1 MKQSWLWKHV
11 ESRVGDRVR
20 RMMRGNETG
29 VAMLMALIFVVI
41 LIVTTTLVASV
52 LIAQFAPYRRNTQN
66 AQAAVVAEN
75 GLQSGL
81 SYLREVEDEAASGG
95 SSSLLPSTTTDTS
108 KAALDDEYTVDATS
122 SSGVKVVLNNASDTT
137 STTSTASTADYTT
150 RNWTY
155 SVTIQFYKDNPATTT
170 SATPLTKGQ
179 VNSGTDINYAAVTSS
194 AYFNRYGSG
203 RTTSIKPIR
212 VMWAVYQFGV
222 SSTTTITTPT
232 VSGGGGG
239 RLGMGFYAAAPFS
252 IFGRKTQPTWGDVSI
267 APGTAADAV
276 LSGEVAFSNAVKDSD
291 SKQLNGSSVMNP
303 ANQTCMVATT
313 RGDLRLNDNLS
324 LNDIVNL
331 SDPDP
336 LPKEGSILLI
346 LPQAYFSGASSG
358 KDKYTYTEQC
368 QSNGAYKNLNNW
380 VYWKDNSIRP
390 TSRLT
395 LCVTGVDITSSDDMP
410 ARLEKCG
417 NSYGPNNQSDYYT
430 DPDHKAQIAEKA
442 DSKSLLN
449 KYQKWVFYN
458 GFINAGYL
466 NDNVK
471 KKSDYISQFKSK
483 LTADQRSSFDSLPEE
498 SGYSLGG
505 IQDSQSGDGDT
516 KIQYLYLSDAK
527 KELLPNNGG
536 FSGGSVTGF
545 SQDFASGKYHYLM
558 STKWDHNRLTNT
570 GWWDGSG
577 ATEDATASFGQA
589 GESGRAT
596 NQLVSETSGYCLMA
610 TNDGNDAYSDTCY
623 VGTGDW
629 NPYCYVSEFVNKVG
643 DKDTN
648 QATGCATSLSPTEAN
663 VGTARNRH
671 NKKQT
676 KLENENIVTGPDA
689 FPWKNDVVQYNED
702 PDGNGVPT
710 TLWTWVGNNG
720 NAVKKYYQFSEWS
733 SSGIFTAP
741 KLVDSEAAATHFTR
755 YSSKASDQYK
765 KGTLQ
770 TASGKCLTEIYPGDT
785 INGTAAYPRTDG
797 RTAVALV
804 QCATAGTDYIVK
816 DYRGRAIK
824 SQIWNAD
831 VAFNSSGPSGGS
843 GGTTTVVPGP
853 TTAGSNGFIF
863 TRELTRDGSI

>member
-11 ESRVGDRVR
+11 ESQVGDRVR

-81 SYLREVEDEAASGG
+81 SYLREAEAGA
-95 SSSLLPSTTTDTS
+95 SSLLPSTTTDTT
-108 KAALDDEYTVDATS
+108 KAALDDEYTVDTTS

-155 SVTIQFYKDNPATTT
+155 GVTIQFYKDNPATAT
-170 SATPLTKGQ
+170 SAAPLTEGQ
-179 VNSGTDINYAAVTSS
+179 VRSGSDINYAAVTSR
-194 AYFNRYGSG
+194 AYFDRYGSG
-203 RTTSIKPIR
+203 RTTTVKPIR

-222 SSTTTITTPT
+222 STTTTVTTPT

-239 RLGMGFYAAAPFS
+239 RLGMGFYAAASFS
-252 IFGRKTQPTWGDVSI
+252 TYGRETQPIWGNVAISS
-267 APGTAADAV
+267 GTAADAV
-276 LSGEVAFSNAVKDSD
+276 LSGEVAFSNAVNESTPHE
-291 SKQLNGSSVMNP
+291 LNGTSVMNP

-313 RGDLRLNDNLS
+313 RGNLRLDDNLS
-324 LNDIVNL
+324 LSDIVNL

-346 LPQAYFSGASSG
+346 LPQAYVSGARDG
-358 KDKYTYTEQC
+358 KDVYTYTEQC
-368 QSNGAYKNLNNW
+368 QSGGRYKNLNNW

-390 TSRLT
+390 TSRLD

-410 ARLEKCG
+410 ARLKKCG

-430 DPDHKAQIAEKA
+430 DPDHKAQIAEKT
-442 DSKSLLN
+442 DPKSLLN

-466 NDNVK
+466 NDIAK

-483 LTADQRSSFDSLPEE
+483 LTADQLSSFDSLPEA

-505 IQDSQSGDGDT
+505 IQDSQAGDGDT
-516 KIQYLYLSDAK
+516 KVQYLYLSNANNK
-527 KELLPNNGG
+527 LYVNGG
-536 FSGGSVTGF
+536 FSGGNISGF
-545 SQDFASGKYHYLM
+545 SHGFASGNYHYLM
-558 STKWDHNRLTNT
+558 SSKWDHNLLTNT
-570 GWWDGSG
+570 GWWDGNG

-629 NPYCYVSEFVNKVG
+629 NPYCYISEFVNKVG
-643 DKDTN
+643 DKGTSK
-648 QATGCATSLSPTEAN
+648 AAGCATSLSPKEAN

-671 NKKQT
+671 NNKET
-676 KLENENIVTGPDA
+676 ILEDGSKVKGPDV
-689 FPWKNDVVQYNED
+689 FPWKNDVVQYEED
-702 PDGNGVPT
+702 LDGNGVST

-720 NAVKKYYQFSEWS
+720 SAVKKYYQFSEWS
-733 SSGIFTAP
+733 SSGGFTAP

-785 INGTAAYPRTDG
+785 INGTAAYPRKDG

-804 QCATAGTDYIVK
+804 PCATAGTDYIVK

-831 VAFNSSGPSGGS
+831 VALSSSGPSGGS

-853 TTAGSNGFIF
+853 STAGSNGFIF

>member
-81 SYLREVEDEAASGG
+81 SYLREAETGA
-95 SSSLLPSTTTDTS
+95 SSLLPSTTTDLS
-108 KAALDDEYTVDATS
+108 KASQDDEYTVDTTS

-170 SATPLTKGQ
+170 SAAPLTEGQ
-179 VNSGTDINYAAVTSS
+179 VRSGSDINYAAVTSR
-194 AYFNRYGSG
+194 AYFDRYGSG
-203 RTTSIKPIR
+203 RTTSVKPIR

-222 SSTTTITTPT
+222 SSTTTTTTPSI
-232 VSGGGGG
+232 SGGGGG

-252 IFGRKTQPTWGDVSI
+252 TFGRETQPIWGNVAISS
-267 APGTAADAV
+267 GTAADAV
-276 LSGEVAFSNAVKDSD
+276 LSGEVAFSNAVNENTSHE
-291 SKQLNGSSVMNP
+291 LNGSSVMNP

-313 RGDLRLNDNLS
+313 RGDLNLNDNLS

-346 LPQAYFSGASSG
+346 LPQAYVSGARDG
-358 KDKYTYTEQC
+358 KDVYTYTEQC
-368 QSNGAYKNLNNW
+368 QSGGAYKNLNNW

-390 TSRLT
+390 TSRLD
-395 LCVTGVDITSSDDMP
+395 LCVTGVDIASSKMP

-442 DSKSLLN
+442 DPKSLLN

-483 LTADQRSSFDSLPEE
+483 LTADQLSSFDSLPEA

-516 KIQYLYLSDAK
+516 KVQYLYLSNA
-527 KELLPNNGG
+527 NNKLYADGG
-536 FSGGSVTGF
+536 FSGGNISGF
-545 SQDFASGKYHYLM
+545 NPSFASGSYHYLM
-558 STKWDHNRLTNT
+558 SSGWGHNDLTGT
-570 GWWDGSG
+570 GWWDYGG

-643 DKDTN
+643 DKDTK
-648 QATGCATSLSPTEAN
+648 QATGCATAIQETDAN

-671 NKKQT
+671 NNHG
-676 KLENENIVTGPDA
+676 LDA
-689 FPWKNDVVQYNED
+689 FPWKNDAVQYNED

-710 TLWTWVGNNG
+710 TLWTWVGNDG

-733 SSGIFTAP
+733 SSGRFTAP

-785 INGTAAYPRTDG
+785 INGTAAYPRKDG

-831 VAFNSSGPSGGS
+831 VAFSSSGPSGGS

>member
-81 SYLREVEDEAASGG
+81 SYLREAEAGA
-95 SSSLLPSTTTDTS
+95 SSLLPSTTTDTT
-108 KAALDDEYTVDATS
+108 KAALDDKYTVDTTS
-122 SSGVKVVLNNASDTT
+122 SSGVQVVLNNASDTT

-155 SVTIQFYKDNPATTT
+155 SVTIQFYKDNPATAT
-170 SATPLTKGQ
+170 SAAPLTEAQ
-179 VNSGTDINYAAVTSS
+179 VRSGSDINYAAVTSR
-194 AYFNRYGSG
+194 AYFDRYGSG
-203 RTTSIKPIR
+203 RTTTVKPIR

-222 SSTTTITTPT
+222 STTTVTTPT

-252 IFGRKTQPTWGDVSI
+252 IVGRETQPIWGNVAISS
-267 APGTAADAV
+267 GTAADAV
-276 LSGEVAFSNAVKDSD
+276 LSGEVAFSNAANESTPHE
-291 SKQLNGSSVMNP
+291 LNGSSVMNP

-313 RGDLRLNDNLS
+313 RGDLRLDDNLS

-346 LPQAYFSGASSG
+346 LPQAYVSGARDG
-358 KDKYTYTEQC
+358 KDVYTYTEQC
-368 QSNGAYKNLNNW
+368 QSGGAYKNLNNW

-390 TSRLT
+390 TSRLD
-395 LCVTGVDITSSDDMP
+395 LCVTGADITSSDDMP

-430 DPDHKAQIAEKA
+430 DPDHKAQIAEKT
-442 DSKSLLN
+442 DPKSLLN

-466 NDNVK
+466 NDVVK
-471 KKSDYISQFKSK
+471 KKSDHISQFKSK
-483 LTADQRSSFDSLPEE
+483 LTADQLSSFDSLPEA

-505 IQDSQSGDGDT
+505 IQDSQAGDGDT
-516 KIQYLYLSDAK
+516 KIQYLYLSHENNK
-527 KELLPNNGG
+527 LYVNGG
-536 FSGGSVTGF
+536 FSGGSISGF
-545 SQDFASGKYHYLM
+545 NHGFASGNYHYLM
-558 STKWDHNRLTNT
+558 SSKWDHNRLTNT
-570 GWWDGSG
+570 GWWDGNG

-648 QATGCATSLSPTEAN
+648 QATGCATSLSPIEAN

-671 NKKQT
+671 NNKET
-676 KLENENIVTGPDA
+676 TLEGGSEKVKGPDV

-702 PDGNGVPT
+702 PDGNGVST
-710 TLWTWVGNNG
+710 TLWTWAGNNG
-720 NAVKKYYQFSEWS
+720 SAVKKYYQFSEWS
-733 SSGIFTAP
+733 SSGGFTAP

-785 INGTAAYPRTDG
+785 INGTAAYPRKDG
-797 RTAVALV
+797 RPAVSLV
-804 QCATAGTDYIVK
+804 PCATAGTDYIVK

-831 VAFNSSGPSGGS
+831 VAFGSSGPSGGS

-853 TTAGSNGFIF
+853 STAGSNGFSV

>member
-81 SYLREVEDEAASGG
+81 SYLREAEARPSG
-95 SSSLLPSTTTDTS
+95 LLPSTTTDLS
-108 KAALDDEYTVDATS
+108 KASQDDEYTVDTTS

-194 AYFNRYGSG
+194 AYFDRYGSG
-203 RTTSIKPIR
+203 RTTTVKPVR

-222 SSTTTITTPT
+222 SSTTTTTIPT

-252 IFGRKTQPTWGDVSI
+252 EVSRTEQPVWGKLSI
-267 APGTAADAV
+267 SAGADAT
-276 LSGEVAFSNAVKDSD
+276 LSGAVAFSDAVNYGDH
-291 SKQLNGSSVMNP
+291 QLGGSSVMNP

-346 LPQAYFSGASSG
+346 LPQAYVSGADRG
-358 KDKYTYTEQC
+358 KDIYTYTEQC
-368 QSNGAYKNLNNW
+368 QSGGAYKNLNNW

-390 TSRLT
+390 TSRLD
-395 LCVTGVDITSSDDMP
+395 LCVTGVDIASSTMP

-430 DPDHKAQIAEKA
+430 DSEHKAQIAEKA
-442 DSKSLLN
+442 DPKSLLN

-471 KKSDYISQFKSK
+471 KDDYISQFKPK
-483 LTADQRSSFDSLPEE
+483 LTADQLSSFDSLPEA

-505 IQDSQSGDGDT
+505 IQDSDT
-516 KIQYLYLSDAK
+516 KVQSLYLSNANNK
-527 KELLPNNGG
+527 LSVNGG
-536 FSGGSVTGF
+536 FSGASISGF
-545 SQDFASGKYHYLM
+545 SNGFASGSYHYLM
-558 STKWDHNRLTNT
+558 SSGWGHNGLSDT
-570 GWWDGSG
+570 GWWDNGG
-577 ATEDATASFGQA
+577 AAEDATASFGQA

-610 TNDGNDAYSDTCY
+610 TNNGNDAYSDTCY

-629 NPYCYVSEFVNKVG
+629 NPYCYVSEFVDKVG
-643 DKDTN
+643 DRDTDW
-648 QATGCATSLSPTEAN
+648 ATGCATAIQETDSN
-663 VGTARNRH
+663 VGRARNMH
-671 NKKQT
+671 KGYHGLN
-676 KLENENIVTGPDA
+676 G

-720 NAVKKYYQFSEWS
+720 NAAKKYYQFSEWS
-733 SSGIFTAP
+733 SSGGFTAP

-863 TRELTRDGSI
+863 TRELTKDGSI

>member
-1 MKQSWLWKHV
+1 MKQSWLWKRV

-81 SYLREVEDEAASGG
+81 SYLREAEAGA
-95 SSSLLPSTTTDTS
+95 SSLLPSTTTDLS
-108 KAALDDEYTVDATS
+108 KASQDDEYTVDTTS
-122 SSGVKVVLNNASDTT
+122 SSGVKVVLNNASDAT

-252 IFGRKTQPTWGDVSI
+252 TFGRETQPIWGNVAMSS
-267 APGTAADAV
+267 GTTADAV
-276 LSGEVAFSNAVKDSD
+276 LSGEVAFSNAANEST
-291 SKQLNGSSVMNP
+291 SHELNGSSVMNP

-313 RGDLRLNDNLS
+313 RGDLSLNDNLS
-324 LNDIVNL
+324 LSDIVNI

-336 LPKEGSILLI
+336 FPKEGSILLI
-346 LPQAYFSGASSG
+346 LPQAYVSGASGG
-358 KDKYTYTEQC
+358 KDIYTYTEQC
-368 QSNGAYKNLNNW
+368 QSGGAYKNLNNW

-390 TSRLT
+390 TSRLD
-395 LCVTGVDITSSDDMP
+395 LCVTGVDIASSKMP

-442 DSKSLLN
+442 DPKSLLN

-483 LTADQRSSFDSLPEE
+483 LTADQLSSFDSLPEA

-516 KIQYLYLSDAK
+516 KVQYLYLSNA
-527 KELLPNNGG
+527 NNKLYADGG
-536 FSGGSVTGF
+536 FSGGNISGF
-545 SQDFASGKYHYLM
+545 NPSFASGSYHYLM
-558 STKWDHNRLTNT
+558 SSGWGHNDLTGT
-570 GWWDGSG
+570 GWWDYGG

-643 DKDTN
+643 DKDTK
-648 QATGCATSLSPTEAN
+648 QATGCATAIQETDAN

-671 NKKQT
+671 NNHG
-676 KLENENIVTGPDA
+676 LDA

-710 TLWTWVGNNG
+710 TLWTWVGNDG

-733 SSGIFTAP
+733 SSGRFTAP

-785 INGTAAYPRTDG
+785 INGTAAYPRKDG

-831 VAFNSSGPSGGS
+831 VAFSSSGPSGGS

>member
-11 ESRVGDRVR
+11 ESQVGDRVR

-81 SYLREVEDEAASGG
+81 SYLREAEAGA
-95 SSSLLPSTTTDTS
+95 SSLLPSTTTDMT
-108 KAALDDEYTVDATS
+108 KAALDDKYTVDTTS
-122 SSGVKVVLNNASDTT
+122 SSGVQVVLNNASDTT

-155 SVTIQFYKDNPATTT
+155 GVTIQFYKDNPATTT
-170 SATPLTKGQ
+170 SAAPLTEGQ
-179 VNSGTDINYAAVTSS
+179 VRSGSDINYAAVTSR
-194 AYFNRYGSG
+194 AYFDRYGSG
-203 RTTSIKPIR
+203 RTTSVKPIR

-222 SSTTTITTPT
+222 SSTTTTTTPSI
-232 VSGGGGG
+232 SGGGGG

-252 IFGRKTQPTWGDVSI
+252 TFGRETQPIWGNVAISS
-267 APGTAADAV
+267 GTAADAV
-276 LSGEVAFSNAVKDSD
+276 LSGEVAFSNAVNENTSHE
-291 SKQLNGSSVMNP
+291 LNGSSVMNP

-313 RGDLRLNDNLS
+313 RGDLNLNDNLS

-346 LPQAYFSGASSG
+346 LPQAYVSGARDG
-358 KDKYTYTEQC
+358 KDVYTYTEQC
-368 QSNGAYKNLNNW
+368 QSGGAYKNLNNW

-390 TSRLT
+390 TSRLD
-395 LCVTGVDITSSDDMP
+395 LCVTGVDIASSKMP

-442 DSKSLLN
+442 DPKSLLN

-483 LTADQRSSFDSLPEE
+483 LTADQLSSFDSLPEA

-516 KIQYLYLSDAK
+516 KVQYLYLSNA
-527 KELLPNNGG
+527 NNKLYADGG
-536 FSGGSVTGF
+536 FSGGNISGF
-545 SQDFASGKYHYLM
+545 NPSFASGSYHYLM
-558 STKWDHNRLTNT
+558 SSGWGHNDLTGT
-570 GWWDGSG
+570 GWWDYGG

-643 DKDTN
+643 DKDTK
-648 QATGCATSLSPTEAN
+648 QATGCATAIQETDAN

-671 NKKQT
+671 NNHG
-676 KLENENIVTGPDA
+676 LDA
-689 FPWKNDVVQYNED
+689 FPWKNDAVQYNED

-710 TLWTWVGNNG
+710 TLWTWVGNDG

-733 SSGIFTAP
+733 SSGRFTAP

-785 INGTAAYPRTDG
+785 INGTAAYPRKDG

-831 VAFNSSGPSGGS
+831 VAFSSSGPSGGS

>member
-81 SYLREVEDEAASGG
+81 SYLREAEAGPSG
-95 SSSLLPSTTTDTS
+95 LLPSTTTDLS
-108 KAALDDEYTVDATS
+108 KASQDDEYTVDTTS

-170 SATPLTKGQ
+170 SATPLTEPQ
-179 VNSGTDINYAAVTSS
+179 VKSGSDINYAAVTSS
-194 AYFNRYGSG
+194 AYFDRYGSG

-252 IFGRKTQPTWGDVSI
+252 IVGRKNEPIWGDVSI
-267 APGTAADAV
+267 TPGTAADAV
-276 LSGEVAFSNAVKDSD
+276 LSGEVAFSNAVKDID
-291 SKQLNGSSVMNP
+291 SGPKQLNGSSVMNP

-313 RGDLRLNDNLS
+313 RGDLRLNDKLS

-346 LPQAYFSGASSG
+346 LPQAYLSGASSG

-390 TSRLT
+390 TSRLD
-395 LCVTGVDITSSDDMP
+395 LCVTGVDINSSSDMP

-430 DPDHKAQIAEKA
+430 DSEHKEQFAEKA
-442 DSKSLLN
+442 DPKSLLN

-466 NDNVK
+466 NDNAK

-483 LTADQRSSFDSLPEE
+483 LTADQLSSFDSLPEA

-516 KIQYLYLSDAK
+516 KIQYLYLADQCDKLEVK
-527 KELLPNNGG
+527 KDPNY
-536 FSGGSVTGF
+536 FSGGNISGF
-545 SQDFASGKYHYLM
+545 NHSFASGSYRYLM
-558 STKWDHNRLTNT
+558 STKWDHNLLTKT
-570 GWWDGSG
+570 GWWDGNG

-648 QATGCATSLSPTEAN
+648 QATGCATSISSNDPN
-663 VGTARNRH
+663 VGNARNRH
-671 NKKQT
+671 NNKET
-676 KLENENIVTGPDA
+676 TLEDGNKVKGPDA

-720 NAVKKYYQFSEWS
+720 NAAKKYYQFSEWS
-733 SSGIFTAP
+733 SSGGFTAP

-785 INGTAAYPRTDG
+785 INGTAAYPRKDG